1 MRKTFLLGIL
11 GLLSIHAI
19 ANRYVDTSEDNWT
32 YGSMYQ
38 WRIYTA
44 FSDITNAA
52 VMKDRVYALSLNSL
66 YSVDKLTQER
76 SYHNRLTG
84 LNGSLVVNMAYNPTL
99 DALLLCYQN
108 GQIDIIDSDG
118 DVHNVPDLY
127 LKQMNASK
135 VVNHIHMNKHTAY
148 LAMSFGIIEF
158 DMKKQNFKGTYYLGD
173 QSTEVTIESITTK
186 GDSIYAISSRS
197 LYTASLT
204 SNLMDYASW
213 TIQQLPSGT
222 NAKDLCVH
230 EGQLYMLRDSVIY
243 VRKDSYWKVHE
254 TPFVVS
260 KLCQTDDELYI
271 IPQGELGI
279 AEMGSDSLIL
289 QELGTFYDIKK
300 DGSSYWFCTNP
311 YGLHS
316 TKLNRSFYPHGPVDR
331 NAYRMRCYGDRLYV
345 VPGGRWADRYKRPGN
360 IMYLEDD
367 LWTNISAHKL
377 KNSDGFSPQDLMNV
391 AQDPRDE
398 HHYFVTSY
406 GAGLLE
412 MRDKELQETYTPAN
426 SPLNTV
432 DPNKP
437 HLYTRTDG
445 AIFDDQE
452 YLWVLNPTG
461 TNVHVIDYAFWST
474 RDSKYWTSYNLFYNG
489 KHIPLD
495 TPGEIMIDNRN
506 SQWKW
511 IPICRHDYA
520 GLILIED
527 NGTPAIPNDDR
538 VTHRQI
544 WYDQNGNQIE
554 PNEIHALA
562 QDLDGVLWVGTDEGL
577 FIIPSTVDFATSDRC
592 ERIIIPRN
600 DGTNLADYLFDNER
614 INAIAVDGA
623 NRKWIGTENAGVFLL
638 SADGLETIA
647 HFTEENSPLPSNSI
661 LSITI
666 QETTGEVF
674 IGTNNGLMSY
684 MSDAVPFQED
694 FTNIYAYPNPV
705 HPTYKGYVVIKGLME
720 DTEVRILDASGNL
733 IKILTG
739 MGGEVVWDMT
749 NTQGERVASGVY
761 TILCN
766 SLTQQKIGQTKV
778 LIMN

>member
-32 YGSMYQ
+32 YGSVYQ

-44 FSDITNAA
+44 FSDVTNAA

-243 VRKDSYWKVHE
+243 VRKDFYWKVHE

-271 IPQGELGI
+271 IPQGEYGI

-289 QELGTFYDIKK
+289 QEKGTFYDIKK

-316 TKLNRSFYPHGPVDR
+316 TKLNRSFYPHGPGDR

-345 VPGGRWADRYKRPGN
+345 VPGGRWADGYKRPGN

-367 LWTNISAHKL
+367 LWTNIYARKL
-377 KNSDGFSPQDLMNV
+377 KNSDGFIPYDLMNV

-426 SPLNTV
+426 SPLASA

-489 KHIPLD
+489 EQVPLH

-506 SQWKW
+506 PQWKW
-511 IPICRHDYA
+511 IPLCRYNA
-520 GLILIED
+520 GLILIKD
-527 NGTPAIPNDDR
+527 NGTPAIPNDDH
-538 VTHRQI
+538 VTYRHT
-544 WYDQNGNQIE
+544 WYDQNGAQIKT
-554 PNEIHALA
+554 NEIHALA